1 MSDPRTRRR
10 RPARPAPAPA
20 AGPDPAAQA
29 QQAVQMAMD
38 RRDNGG
44 QTGQQA
50 A

>member
-1 MSDPRTRRR
+1 MSDPRARR
-10 RPARPAPAPA
+10 RPARPAAPA

-29 QQAVQMAMD
+29 QQAVQMALD

-44 QTGQQA
+44 ETGQQA